1 MRSLASSQST
11 AHNRLAVAVGTAAQ
25 VQWQG
30 LAGTVQLAHASI
42 QTLLTH
48 GQGFCLIVLHKA
60 SYNKKVLVVI
70 GSLPKWITSR
80 VSETL

>member
-30 LAGTVQLAHASI
+30 LAGTLQLGQASI
-42 QTLLTH
+42 QTLVTH
-48 GQGFCLIVLHKA
+48 GQGSCLIVLHEA
-60 SYNKKVLVVI
+60 SYNSQVLVVI
-70 GSLPKWITSR
+70 RSLPNWITSR